1 MRSTTALRHRRSD
14 PTGRA
19 RLVALAAATALL
31 LAACGGETTDGAPA
45 PAPAPAPSPGPTEP
59 ASPADPAPTAVVAVH
74 LVRSGPTDFFIEPV
88 PVTVPAFGDALSAR
102 ITAAVAALLALTDP
116 DDDELFTSVP
126 AGTTLHR
133 VSVDGAVATLDLSG
147 SIIGSSGGSA
157 QEITFAQQLAH
168 TARVDDS
175 ITAIQVLVDGQ
186 PITELWGHLDWS
198 GPIEVDPF
206 VLSPVTVTTP
216 LAGEEVPIGQV
227 TFRGQATVFE
237 ATVLVTL
244 LDGDGTVIE
253 EGFVTATT
261 GAPERGTWEWTVE
274 LPTPGA
280 YTVVAGE
287 SDPSDGEGRPPF
299 STTRTIRATG

>member
-1 MRSTTALRHRRSD
+1 MRTTTVDPRRNDRH
-14 PTGRA
+14 PA
-19 RLVALAAATALL
+19 RTVASAIVAGIALALT
-31 LAACGGETTDGAPA
+31 ACGTPDASPGPAPSPAPSPA
-45 PAPAPAPSPGPTEP
+45 PAPTDPVTPTDRAPS
-59 ASPADPAPTAVVAVH
+59 AVVAVH
-74 LVRSGPTDFFIEPV
+74 LVRSGPAEFLIEPV

-102 ITAAVAALLALTDP
+102 ITAAIDALVSLEQP
-116 DDDELFTSVP
+116 DGAELFTSVP

-147 SIIGSSGGSA
+147 TVVGSSGGSA
-157 QEITFAQQLAH
+157 QEVTFAQQLAH

-175 ITAIQVLVDGQ
+175 ITGIRLHVDGR

-198 GPIEVDPF
+198 GVIDVDPS

-216 LAGEEVPIGQV
+216 LADEEVAVGTV

-244 LDGDGTVIE
+244 LDGNGEVLE

-261 GAPERGTWEWTVE
+261 GAPERGTWQWTVE
-274 LPTPGA
+274 LPTAGE

-287 SDPSDGEGRPPF
+287 SDPSGGEGRPAF
-299 STTRTIRATG
+299 STTRTVRAIG